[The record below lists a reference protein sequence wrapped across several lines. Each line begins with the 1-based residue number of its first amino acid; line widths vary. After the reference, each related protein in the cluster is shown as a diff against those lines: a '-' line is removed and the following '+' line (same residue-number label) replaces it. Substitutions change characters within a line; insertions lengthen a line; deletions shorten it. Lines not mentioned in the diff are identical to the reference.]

1 MVDRIHLVNW
11 GITMT
16 GELVV
21 GQSSTFLH
29 IAAHTLAN
37 ISMTTGLADC

>member
-21 GQSSTFLH
+21 GQSWTFLH
-29 IAAHTLAN
+29 VVARTLAN
-37 ISMTTGLADC
+37 ISVTIDLADC